1 MKAFDKATISA
12 EKLLNDLSE
21 AHQQTIEHI
30 RNVDTIN
37 QEEKLL
43 HFVSTSTSDLL
54 EATNEFNPDAST
66 SSQSS
71 QTSGRSD
78 FRLSNIPQNKIKDQF
93 GNSISCFGEGDNI
106 KSLIEDHE
114 HLRIR

>member
-1 MKAFDKATISA
+1 MKALDKATISV
-12 EKLLNDLSE
+12 EKLLSDLSE

-30 RNVDTIN
+30 RDVDTAN

-54 EATNEFNPDAST
+54 EATNAFNPAAT
-66 SSQSS
+66 TTSQSS
-71 QTSGRSD
+71 LTNGRSD
-78 FRLSNIPQNKIKDQF
+78 SRLTTIPQNKIKDQF
-93 GNSISCFGEGDNI
+93 GNSISCFGEGNNI

-114 HLRIR
+114 NLRIR